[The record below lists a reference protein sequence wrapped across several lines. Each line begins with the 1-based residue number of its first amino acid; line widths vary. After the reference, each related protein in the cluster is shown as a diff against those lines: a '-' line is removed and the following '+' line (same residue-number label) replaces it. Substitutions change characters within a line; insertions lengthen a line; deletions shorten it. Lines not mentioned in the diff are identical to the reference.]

1 MLSGKV
7 TSLLN
12 PTQRQSFVISV
23 TAFFSTLLLLVL
35 GSILALVIYRGLAY
49 FWPEPIYSIAL
60 VSEHDGRAKVV
71 YAQIFSEFEEDGEKV
86 RWLRYSDEDNPFGT
100 QVLLDE
106 KHTLS
111 VIESANGASITLNDG
126 LSVMGVPVFLN
137 GPGSASY
144 TAQSY
149 DIMRKKVEEINASI
163 TDIRNRWLSEI
174 HQKLAELDKLKVDQ
188 DAPAREK
195 LNEAFHQWQ
204 RRIIDLEEERDSY
217 TVDVAMADG
226 TAVPIALG
234 RIQDIV
240 FPGQLNVGGKI
251 AVTIERVGQFLSQ
264 SPKQANTAG
273 GVFPALFGTVLMVF
287 LMTIIVT
294 PFGVLAAVYLSEYAP
309 DTLLTGVIRVSVSN
323 MAGVPSI
330 VYGVFGL
337 GFFVY
342 TLGGSMDA
350 LFFSESLPA
359 PTFGTPGLFWASL
372 TMAMLTLPVVI
383 VATEEGLRQVPTGL
397 RAGSYALGATK
408 AETIIHTVL
417 PIASPGIMT
426 GVILAIARAAGEVA
440 PLMIVGAVKFAPDLP
455 FDSEFP
461 FLHLER
467 QFMHLGVLIYDGAF
481 HSQTDA
487 KGASM
492 MFATC
497 LLLLLVV
504 LVLNILAVL
513 LRARL
518 RKRYL
523 TN

>member
-1 MLSGKV
+1 MINDKIK
-7 TSLLN
+7 SLLN
-12 PTQRQSFVISV
+12 PAQRQSFVISV

-35 GSILALVIYRGLAY
+35 GSILALVIYRGTAY
-49 FWPEPIYSIAL
+49 FWPEPIYSVAF
-60 VSEHDGRAKVV
+60 VSQQDNRATVV
-71 YAQIFSEFEEDGEKV
+71 YAQIYSEFEEDGKQV
-86 RWLRYSDEDNPFGT
+86 RWLRYSHEDNPFGT
-100 QVLLDE
+100 QILLDE
-106 KHTLS
+106 KDTLS
-111 VIESANGASITLNDG
+111 VIESANGANITLNDG
-126 LSVMGVPVFLN
+126 LSVMGVPVRIN
-137 GPGSASY
+137 GSASAAFSEQHY
-144 TAQSY
+144 EV
-149 DIMRKKVEEINASI
+149 MRKKVDEIDASI
-163 TDIRNRWLSEI
+163 TDIRTRWLSEI
-174 HQKLAELDKLKVDQ
+174 HQKLAELDQLNVAR

-195 LNEAFHQWQ
+195 LNDAFHQWQ
-204 RRIIDLEEERDSY
+204 SRIIAMENERDNFSIE
-217 TVDVAMADG
+217 VAMADG
-226 TAVPIALG
+226 AVVPIALA

-240 FPGQLNVGGKI
+240 FPGQLSFVGKI
-251 AVTIERVGQFLSQ
+251 AVTFTKIGQFLSQ

-309 DTLLTGVIRVSVSN
+309 NTLLTGVIRVSVAN

-342 TLGGSMDA
+342 TMGGNIDA
-350 LFFSESLPA
+350 LFFSDSLPA
-359 PTFGTPGLFWASL
+359 PTLGTPGLFWASL

-408 AETIIHTVL
+408 AETIIYTVL

-440 PLMIVGAVKFAPDLP
+440 PLMIVGAVKFAPNLP
-455 FDSEFP
+455 FDGEFP
-461 FLHLER
+461 YLHLDR

-504 LVLNILAVL
+504 LVLNVLAVL